1 MVINMAHIKYYGDM
15 RTLSG
20 KTEDNIEAA
29 SLSELLSIIGKQY
42 GKAAK
47 KAARTSLIVVEN
59 EKVLAI
65 RKVKLKENSEVGFFP
80 MCCGG

>member
-1 MVINMAHIKYYGDM
+1 MAHIKYYGDM
-15 RTLSG
+15 RELTGKGEDDLEAATLSG
-20 KTEDNIEAA
+20 
-29 SLSELLSIIGKQY
+29 LLDVIGKKY

-47 KAARTSLIVVEN
+47 KAAKSSLIVADN

-65 RKVKLKENSEVGFFP
+65 RKVKLQSSSEVGFFP

>member
-1 MVINMAHIKYYGDM
+1 MAHLTYYGDM
-15 RTLSG
+15 RTLTG
-20 KTEDNIEAA
+20 KNEDDLEAE
-29 SLSELLSIIGKQY
+29 SLHGLLSVIEKQY

-47 KAARTSLIVVEN
+47 KAAKSSLIVVDN

-65 RKVKLKENSEVGFFP
+65 RKIKLQKASEVGFFP

>member
-1 MVINMAHIKYYGDM
+1 MAHVMYYGDM
-15 RTLSG
+15 RTLAG

-29 SLSELLSIIGKQY
+29 SLSELLSIIGKNY
-42 GKAAK
+42 GKPAQKAAK
-47 KAARTSLIVVEN
+47 SSLIVADN

-65 RKVKLKENSEVGFFP
+65 RKVSLKNDSEVGFFP

>member
-1 MVINMAHIKYYGDM
+1 MAHIKYYGDM
-15 RTLSG
+15 RELTGKGEDDLEAATLSG
-20 KTEDNIEAA
+20 
-29 SLSELLSIIGKQY
+29 LLDVIGKKY

-47 KAARTSLIVVEN
+47 KAAKSSLIVADN

-65 RKVKLKENSEVGFFP
+65 RKVKLQSNSEVGFFP

>member
-1 MVINMAHIKYYGDM
+1 MAHIKYYGNM
-15 RTLSG
+15 RELTGKNEEDFEALTLSG
-20 KTEDNIEAA
+20 LID
-29 SLSELLSIIGKQY
+29 IIGNKY

-47 KAARTSLIVVEN
+47 KAAKSSLIVADS

-65 RKVKLKENSEVGFFP
+65 RKVKLQSSSEVGFFP

>member
-1 MVINMAHIKYYGDM
+1 MAQIKYFGDL
-15 RTLSG
+15 RTLVG
-20 KTEDNIEAA
+20 KTEDNIEAT
-29 SLSELLSIIGKQY
+29 SLSGLINIIGKQY

-47 KAARTSLIVVEN
+47 KAARTSLIVVDS

-65 RKVKLKENSEVGFFP
+65 RKVSLTHETEVGFFP

>member
-1 MVINMAHIKYYGDM
+1 MAHIKYYGDM
-15 RTLSG
+15 RELTG
-20 KTEDNIEAA
+20 TNEDDFEADT
-29 SLSELLSIIGKQY
+29 LSELIDVIGKKY

-47 KAARTSLIVVEN
+47 KATKSSLIVADS

-65 RKVKLKENSEVGFFP
+65 RKVKLRSSSEVGFFP

>member
-1 MVINMAHIKYYGDM
+1 MAHLTYYGDM
-15 RTLSG
+15 RTLTS
-20 KTEDNIEAA
+20 KTEDSIEAKN
-29 SLSELLSIIGKQY
+29 LPELLKSIEKQY

-47 KAARTSLIVVEN
+47 KAAKSSLIVVDS

-65 RKVKLKENSEVGFFP
+65 RKVKLQPSSEVGFFP

>member
-1 MVINMAHIKYYGDM
+1 MAHISYYGDM

-29 SLSELLSIIGKQY
+29 SLSELLGIIGKTY
-42 GKAAK
+42 GKKAQKTAK
-47 KAARTSLIVVEN
+47 SSLIVADN

-65 RKVKLKENSEVGFFP
+65 RKVALKNDSEVGFFP

>member
-1 MVINMAHIKYYGDM
+1 MAHLSYYGDM

-20 KTEDNIEAA
+20 KTEERIEAA
-29 SLSELLSIIGKQY
+29 SLSELLNIIGKTY
-42 GKAAK
+42 GKKAK
-47 KAARTSLIVVEN
+47 KAAKSSLIVADN

-65 RKVKLKENSEVGFFP
+65 RKVSLKSDSEVGFFP